1 MIWVDYAILIII
13 AVSAVIGLFRGL
25 LREAIGLASWLLA
38 ALLAFRFCT
47 PASQLLAHWISAQS
61 IRVGAAF
68 AIIFIAVLIIG
79 AIVNLVVGKLVRQTG
94 FAGTDRALGGLF
106 GICRGLVILIVLV
119 LMAGMTSVPRDNW
132 WQQSVFVGHLQ
143 SGAVK
148 VRGWLPDDLARRIHY
163 PPDAPA
169 QAQQPKTPDPVTT

>member
-1 MIWVDYAILIII
+1 MIWADYAILIII
-13 AVSAVIGLFRGL
+13 AVSALIGLFRGL
-25 LREAIGLASWLLA
+25 LRESIGLVSWLIA
-38 ALLAFRFCT
+38 AWLAFRFSA
-47 PASQLLAHWISAQS
+47 PASQLLERWISAQS

-79 AIVNLVVGKLVRQTG
+79 AIVNLLVGKLVKETG

-106 GICRGLVILIVLV
+106 GIFRGIVILILLV
-119 LMAGMTSVPRDNW
+119 MLAGMTSVPRDNW

-148 VRGWLPDDLARRIHY
+148 VRDWLPDDLARHIHY
-163 PPDAPA
+163 PSDTPA
-169 QAQQPKTPDPVTT
+169 QKQQSGPVDPVTT